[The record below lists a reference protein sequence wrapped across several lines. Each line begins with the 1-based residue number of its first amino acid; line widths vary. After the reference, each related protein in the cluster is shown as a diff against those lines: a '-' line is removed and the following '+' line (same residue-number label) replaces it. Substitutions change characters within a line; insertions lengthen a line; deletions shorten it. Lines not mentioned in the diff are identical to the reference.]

1 MLKFSDVSVARS
13 GNNPAA
19 YTKFFA
25 RNSEIEV
32 GLSCYT
38 VLNNSNRAYA
48 LAAKAPTGTIIT
60 GSGRR
65 TNVIDNTFYNH
76 GGTADGTLTRMT
88 GSMAFE
94 AQTNDVYHEIIFI
107 GPSIEP
113 VKVSFHV
120 TQLADSCTIVGFSQ
134 S

>member
-1 MLKFSDVSVARS
+1 
-13 GNNPAA
+13 
-19 YTKFFA
+19 
-25 RNSEIEV
+25 
-32 GLSCYT
+32 

-65 TNVIDNTFYNH
+65 TSTIENTFYSH

-94 AQTNDVYHEIIFI
+94 AQSSDVYHEIVFV
-107 GPSIEP
+107 GPSIAP
-113 VKVSFHV
+113 VKVSLHV
-120 TQLADSCTIVGFSQ
+120 TQLADSCNIVGFSQ